1 MLLLQSLLLDCIGA
15 PLEEQQMATL
25 AFLDSV
31 PILNVIG
38 YQTSD
43 GVWHSLEDEANWD
56 QAVRDLEWIQYLEF
70 GDRL

>member
-1 MLLLQSLLLDCIGA
+1 
-15 PLEEQQMATL
+15 MATL
-25 AFLDSV
+25 AFLDRV

-43 GVWHSLEDEANWD
+43 GVWHSLEDKTNWD